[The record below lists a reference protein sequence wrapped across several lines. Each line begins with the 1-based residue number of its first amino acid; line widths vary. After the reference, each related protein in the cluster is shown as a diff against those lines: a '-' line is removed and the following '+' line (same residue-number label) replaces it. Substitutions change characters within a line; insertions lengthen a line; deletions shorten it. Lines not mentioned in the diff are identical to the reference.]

1 MTPPAR
7 PVIAGTVSSAAG
19 PVALARVAVE
29 LAPGPMPDL
38 AALSDARGRFTVATV
53 GPGTYRLAAF
63 AEGFDPG
70 RVQVEVMD
78 ADVRTE
84 IVVLPT
90 D

>member
-1 MTPPAR
+1 MTAPVR

-29 LAPGPMPDL
+29 VAPGPIPDV
-38 AALSDARGRFTVATV
+38 AALSDVRGRFTIATL

-63 AEGFDPG
+63 ADGFDPG
-70 RVQVEVMD
+70 RVQVEV
-78 ADVRTE
+78 ADDNVSTE
-84 IVVLPT
+84 IVVLPA